1 MVVNLEGREVPDDRF
16 LIRIYLF
23 LAGENFRKVVL
34 SRGME
39 FSSYLEVAELA
50 DKLFR
55 VNSFEEIYQVEEI
68 ELFDRVDTFEIFN
81 TEIKMERIEK
91 VSECAKKVLFSVCKK
106 EVFVSESA
114 PFLFCKNIFEADI
127 NYVMFDFN
135 FIYPY
140 FVKRDLISK
149 NSFVSFNLSLKTHF
163 VQLGGMYNNYYFI
176 TGGLVNF
183 NKLFITHTH
192 LSFYFRYVRQ
202 NFQFI
207 HEIIINSF
215 IIYFRYPDK
224 FFSYTNLSLINY
236 NFRRKGR
243 VL

>member
-1 MVVNLEGREVPDDRF
+1 MDEFLLSKEELENFEILDGRYEGKIECSEDLYWFNRFFRNYLVVNLEGREVPDDRF

-39 FSSYLEVAELA
+39 FSSYLEVAEMA

-106 EVFVSESA
+106 EVFISESA
-114 PFLFCKNIFEADI
+114 SFLFCKNIFKA
-127 NYVMFDFN
+127 
-135 FIYPY
+135 
-140 FVKRDLISK
+140 
-149 NSFVSFNLSLKTHF
+149 
-163 VQLGGMYNNYYFI
+163 
-176 TGGLVNF
+176 
-183 NKLFITHTH
+183 
-192 LSFYFRYVRQ
+192 
-202 NFQFI
+202 
-207 HEIIINSF
+207 
-215 IIYFRYPDK
+215 
-224 FFSYTNLSLINY
+224 
-236 NFRRKGR
+236 
-243 VL
+243 